1 MKKTIVCLTLIFVLA
16 LTCSCTPQKAKET
29 IKFDKKD
36 SLVIA
41 HRGLSGIEVEN
52 TAAAFIEAGKRTYF
66 GIEADVK
73 RTSDGKFVICH
84 DDDLGK
90 LCGDKIPVESSTL
103 AQLLEFELFNK
114 YGNKNKAEHL
124 IYLETYISICKEY
137 GACAVLE
144 FKSDFNKEEIIEII
158 NIIKNLEYLNGVI
171 FISFD
176 YNQLL
181 TVREILPT
189 QPVMYLAHTVSE
201 DAVLRL
207 LWDRVDLSIGHAA
220 LTQDLLDRFHSAGLK
235 VSVWTVNDKAKAERL
250 ADMGVDYITTDIL
263 E

>member
-1 MKKTIVCLTLIFVLA
+1 
-16 LTCSCTPQKAKET
+16 
-29 IKFDKKD
+29 
-36 SLVIA
+36 
-41 HRGLSGIEVEN
+41 
-52 TAAAFIEAGKRTYF
+52 
-66 GIEADVK
+66 
-73 RTSDGKFVICH
+73 
-84 DDDLGK
+84 
-90 LCGDKIPVESSTL
+90 
-103 AQLLEFELFNK
+103 
-114 YGNKNKAEHL
+114 
-124 IYLETYISICKEY
+124 
-137 GACAVLE
+137 VLE

-207 LWDRVDLSIGHAA
+207 LWDRVDLSIGHAS
-220 LTQDLLDRFHSAGLK
+220 LTKDLLDRFHSAGLK